1 MTRRRRAPPSPR
13 TRAETKQ
20 ATRAA
25 LISAAIQEFA
35 EHGLDV
41 SLDAICARA
50 ELTRGAFYV
59 HFEDRE
65 ALIVATMHEVLGG
78 FVRSLAGTAGTEQ
91 PLAAIVRQFFAGAA
105 DERSITRGGKG
116 LRFHHLLDAC
126 HRSKSLGD
134 TYRMIVSGARDQ
146 IERTITKD
154 QGANRMRTDVSGPAL
169 SELLMLVAL
178 GIVSANELAV
188 PLDHSRLA
196 ATTIA
201 LLNP

>member
-1 MTRRRRAPPSPR
+1 MLRRPPRP
-13 TRAETKQ
+13 RAETKQ

-25 LISAAIQEFA
+25 LIQAAIEEFA

-50 ELTRGAFYV
+50 DLTRGAFYV

-78 FVRSLAGTAGTEQ
+78 FVRSLAGTGTELS
-91 PLAAIVRQFFAGAA
+91 LAAIVRQFFASAA
-105 DERSITRGGKG
+105 DENSITRGGKG

-134 TYRMIVSGARDQ
+134 TYRLIVAGAGDQ
-146 IERTITKD
+146 LARTITKD
-154 QGANRMRTDVSGPAL
+154 QAAKQMRTDVSGAAL
-169 SELLMLVAL
+169 SELLVLIAL
-178 GIVSANELAV
+178 GIVAANELAV
-188 PLDHSRLA
+188 PLDHARLA
-196 ATTIA
+196 ATTVA
-201 LLNP
+201 LLD